1 MARATCQSWEGKAGT
16 RPLTSGDSLKKL
28 SRKRPRLNSI
38 SRAEPLATVI
48 RLRWFR
54 ENMLAAPCPVRS
66 WDQSLAGLGSGPST
80 APSYQ
85 YSRESPPAAR
95 FPNPAPGDDTW
106 AGQGAAPSSSTP
118 AKVPARTR
126 VPSQFG
132 STVSLPEAP

>member
-80 APSYQ
+80 AALLPVQPGISPSCPVPKP
-85 YSRESPPAAR
+85 RPR
-95 FPNPAPGDDTW
+95 RRHLGW
-106 AGQGAAPSSSTP
+106 AGRGTLLFHP
-118 AKVPARTR
+118 R
-126 VPSQFG
+126 
-132 STVSLPEAP
+132 